1 MFKNLLLR
9 NHKRDEAETWHT
21 CLGHIFSLYI
31 SCVFYSGRIRTL
43 VAMAT
48 YSYLR
53 LIMGGEEI
61 DNVFC
66 LIGDIWKL
74 FLQECLLSSP
84 LRFIRLLS
92 KSVNLI
98 GCRCGKKGQFS

>member
-1 MFKNLLLR
+1 MF
-9 NHKRDEAETWHT
+9 
-21 CLGHIFSLYI
+21 
-31 SCVFYSGRIRTL
+31 FYSNRIRTL

-48 YSYLR
+48 ISSHR
-53 LIMGGEEI
+53 LIMGKEEI
-61 DNVFC
+61 DYFF
-66 LIGDIWKL
+66 LSHWGYL
-74 FLQECLLSSP
+74 EFFLQKCLLSSP